1 MTGAPGA
8 GAERERAQKARLAR
22 MRLAAGGLLLFVTAL
37 FILSRALP
45 RSWPWPPWL
54 GAFSEAAMVGALA
67 DWFAVTALFRRP
79 FGLPIPHTAIVAANK
94 DRLGRALGAFIAG
107 NFLTPRLVDQRLR
120 AFRPSEK
127 LSAWLLSEGA
137 AAALASQIAGLLAE
151 AVRGAEGGEGSG
163 VLLDEERISRLLDGL
178 IGRAEAALKGHA
190 GTIKQA
196 IAAKTWPWLPRW
208 VDDLIAGKALEG
220 LGETLRDL
228 HYPDHPWR
236 RAIGAWAAEQ
246 IAALAGE
253 KSELASAI
261 ERLLIAGGRRLAGD
275 SGARARLDG
284 LARVAARRL
293 LTPRRQAIGEFIAG
307 VVAGW
312 NAADAAERLEL
323 QVGAELQYIRIN
335 GTIVGGMAGL
345 AIYAL
350 A

>member
-1 MTGAPGA
+1 MIAGSVTGPLEAA
-8 GAERERAQKARLAR
+8 AERERAQRARLAR
-22 MRLAAGGLLLFVTAL
+22 MRLAAGGLLLFVTCL

-120 AFRPSEK
+120 AFRPAEK

-151 AVRGAEGGEGSG
+151 AVREGGEGSG
-163 VLLDEERISRLLDGL
+163 ALLDEERISRLLDGL
-178 IGRAEAALKGHA
+178 IGRAESSLKGHA

-196 IAAKTWPWLPRW
+196 IATKTWAWLPRW
-208 VDDLIAGKALEG
+208 VDELIAGKVLEG

-228 HYPDHPWR
+228 HDPDHPWR
-236 RAIGAWAAEQ
+236 RAIEAWVGEQ

-261 ERLLIAGGRRLAGD
+261 ERLLIAGGRRLAAD
-275 SGARARLDG
+275 RGARARLDG
-284 LARVAARRL
+284 LTRVAARRL
-293 LTPRRQAIGEFIAG
+293 LAPRRQAIGEFIAG
-307 VVAGW
+307 VVSGW

-323 QVGAELQYIRIN
+323 QVGAELQYI
-335 GTIVGGMAGL
+335 
-345 AIYAL
+345 
-350 A
+350 